1 MLIALVHLFHLNV
14 CEMTNRGI
22 SDSRLSSERALKN
35 APDAAAVHSK
45 DTRRKVLEVLG
56 ESVLVTETERG
67 PI

>member
-1 MLIALVHLFHLNV
+1 MHLFHLNV
-14 CEMTNRGI
+14 CEMTNRGGI

-45 DTRRKVLEVLG
+45 DTRRKVHEVLG
-56 ESVLVTETERG
+56 ESILVTETERG